1 MSRLEEALEKAMLKR
16 QKITRD
22 VPEEASLT
30 GEHKP
35 SKITPFKHKETQ
47 KLSNKSIKSKKG
59 VRHINITNPYLVT
72 ATNPDSPISEEYRKL
87 KSMVVKL
94 TKMDDFN
101 NTLLITSSLG
111 GEGKS
116 ITALNLAITLAHE
129 YDHTVLLVDVD
140 FRQPSINKYLNIE
153 TDVGLGDCLIEN
165 KDLSDAIIKTN
176 IGKLSI
182 LPAGKHITNPVEI
195 LLSDRMKE
203 IVSELKERYTDRYII
218 FDAPPVLPF
227 AETHHLASL
236 VDGVIFV
243 IKEGHAPLKSINESI
258 NLLKDS
264 KILGIVYNNA
274 YVDRF
279 DGHYYYYYKNSYGDR
294 G

>member
-1 MSRLEEALEKAMLKR
+1 MSRLEEALEKAMAKR
-16 QKITRD
+16 QSIHAPTDTKGDTDKVRPIIARKK
-22 VPEEASLT
+22 EL
-30 GEHKP
+30 
-35 SKITPFKHKETQ
+35 FKG
-47 KLSNKSIKSKKG
+47 KSSVSGKN

-72 ATNPDSPISEEYRKL
+72 ATDPDSPVSEEYRKL

-101 NTLLITSSLG
+101 NTILITSALG

-116 ITALNLAITLAHE
+116 LTALNLAITLAHE

-140 FRQPSINKYLNIE
+140 FRQPSVHKYLNI
-153 TDVGLGDCLIEN
+153 DVEAGLGDCLLEGI
-165 KDLSDAIIKTN
+165 DLSEAIIKTD

-195 LLSDRMKE
+195 LLSERMKE
-203 IVSELKERYTDRYII
+203 IVTELKERYTDRYII

-243 IKEGHAPLKSINESI
+243 IKEGHAPVKSINESI
-258 NLLKDS
+258 NMLKDS

-279 DGHYYYYYKNSYGDR
+279 DGRYYYYYKNSYGER
-294 G
+294 E

>member
-1 MSRLEEALEKAMLKR
+1 MSRLEEALEKAMAKR
-16 QKITRD
+16 QKTVKD
-22 VPEEASLT
+22 VSEEISSSR
-30 GEHKP
+30 EFESPKV
-35 SKITPFKHKETQ
+35 TPLKHKETLKRSTETIQ
-47 KLSNKSIKSKKG
+47 LKKG
-59 VRHINITNPYLVT
+59 LRHINITNPYLVT
-72 ATNPDSPISEEYRKL
+72 ATNPDSPVSEEYRKL

-101 NTLLITSSLG
+101 NTILITSSLG

-153 TDVGLGDCLIEN
+153 ADIGLGDCLLEN
-165 KDLSDAIIKTN
+165 RDLSEAIIKTN

-203 IVSELKERYTDRYII
+203 IMYELKERYTDRYVIL
-218 FDAPPVLPF
+218 DAPPVLPF

-279 DGHYYYYYKNSYGDR
+279 DGHYYYYYKNHYGERD
-294 G
+294 